1 MVATRPNTIASIT
14 TTQMMAAIQ
23 RCFFRFNMGTPFH
36 LCRSV
41 TNGHLRKYAPECE
54 IIMVIPVVI
63 IIFVIFIAWTQYEM
77 KKSSKEARKA
87 EDAFWAR
94 EEQANFAPKQDIS
107 DLPLLHF
114 EESVIPLP
122 PDGTFTPEDDIT
134 TYIKELQAL
143 LREPMIDLSE
153 YTNTDLKLAYGVAN
167 FTTLSG
173 YDDNYNSFLL
183 LMTNLARGY
192 ERREMYELAARTYR
206 SALSCGSLK
215 LTDYT
220 GLAKVYL
227 AMDKPEKVSELIEE
241 VESSEN
247 PRSGGIVEALKRELA
262 KYQ

>member
-1 MVATRPNTIASIT
+1 MI
-14 TTQMMAAIQ
+14 
-23 RCFFRFNMGTPFH
+23 
-36 LCRSV
+36 
-41 TNGHLRKYAPECE
+41 
-54 IIMVIPVVI
+54 IPVFI

-77 KKSSKEARKA
+77 KKSSKAAAKKE
-87 EDAFWAR
+87 EEFWAR

-122 PDGTFTPEDDIT
+122 PDGAFTPEDDIS
-134 TYIKELQAL
+134 TYIKELKSI

-183 LMTNLARGY
+183 LLTNLARGY
-192 ERREMYELAARTYR
+192 ERREMYDLSAAAYR
-206 SALSCGSLK
+206 SALECGSLK

-220 GLAKVYL
+220 GLAKAYIG
-227 AMDKPEKVSELIEE
+227 MDAPEKVTELIDE
-241 VESSEN
+241 VEASEN
-247 PRSGGIVEALKRELA
+247 PHSGGIIEALKRELA